1 MHFCIKCGN
10 MYYIKI
16 DEKSEELIYNC
27 RKCGH
32 TNSDLI
38 NQLDNL
44 CVSKTELTMNSTID
58 YSNIIN
64 EYTKLDPTLP
74 RIDNIDCPNKNCS
87 SNIQPSSNDGEQKDN
102 NKSPKEKPK
111 EKEII
116 YLRYDDKNMKYLYL
130 CAVCDHYW
138 NNNKICKLI

>member
-16 DEKSEELIYNC
+16 KDDTEELVYNC

-44 CVSKTELTMNSTID
+44 CVSKTELTTNSIVD

-64 EYTKLDPTLP
+64 KYTKLDPTLP
-74 RIDNIDCPNKNCS
+74 RINNINCPNKDCP
-87 SNIQPSSNDGEQKDN
+87 SNIEESIDDESKNNSSTKV
-102 NKSPKEKPK
+102 KM

-130 CAVCDHYW
+130 CGVCDHYW
-138 NNNKICKLI
+138 NNNK

>member
-16 DEKSEELIYNC
+16 KDDTEELVYNC

-32 TNSDLI
+32 TNSELI

-44 CVSKTELTMNSTID
+44 CVSKTELTTNSIVD

-64 EYTKLDPTLP
+64 KYTKLDPTLP
-74 RIDNIDCPNKNCS
+74 RINNINCPNKDCPSNTKESIDDESKNNS
-87 SNIQPSSNDGEQKDN
+87 STQVKM
-102 NKSPKEKPK
+102 

-130 CAVCDHYW
+130 CGVCDHYW
-138 NNNKICKLI
+138 NNNK

>member
-16 DEKSEELIYNC
+16 KDDTEELVYNC

-32 TNSDLI
+32 TNSELI

-44 CVSKTELTMNSTID
+44 CVSKTELTTNSIVD

-64 EYTKLDPTLP
+64 KYTKLDPTLP
-74 RIDNIDCPNKNCS
+74 RINNINCPNKDCP
-87 SNIQPSSNDGEQKDN
+87 SNTEEPIDGESKKN
-102 NKSPKEKPK
+102 SSTKVKM

-130 CAVCDHYW
+130 CGVCDHYW
-138 NNNKICKLI
+138 NNNK

>member
-16 DEKSEELIYNC
+16 KDDTEELVYNC

-32 TNSDLI
+32 TNSELI

-44 CVSKTELTMNSTID
+44 CVSKTELTTNSIVD

-64 EYTKLDPTLP
+64 KYTKLDPTLP
-74 RIDNIDCPNKNCS
+74 RINNINCPNKDCPSNTKESIDDESKNNS
-87 SNIQPSSNDGEQKDN
+87 STQVKM
-102 NKSPKEKPK
+102 

-116 YLRYDDKNMKYLYL
+116 YLRYDDK
-130 CAVCDHYW
+130 
-138 NNNKICKLI
+138 I

>member
-1 MHFCIKCGN
+1 

-16 DEKSEELIYNC
+16 KDDTEELVYNC

-32 TNSDLI
+32 TNSELI

-44 CVSKTELTMNSTID
+44 CVSKTELTTNSIVD

-64 EYTKLDPTLP
+64 KYTKLDPTLP
-74 RIDNIDCPNKNCS
+74 RINNINCPNKDCPSNTKESIDDESKNNS
-87 SNIQPSSNDGEQKDN
+87 STQVKM
-102 NKSPKEKPK
+102 

-130 CAVCDHYW
+130 CGVCDHYW
-138 NNNKICKLI
+138 NNNK

>member
-16 DEKSEELIYNC
+16 KDDTEELVYNC

-32 TNSDLI
+32 TNSELI

-44 CVSKTELTMNSTID
+44 CVSKTELTTNSIVD

-64 EYTKLDPTLP
+64 KYTKLDPTLP
-74 RIDNIDCPNKNCS
+74 RINNINCPNKDCPSNTKDSIDDESKNNS
-87 SNIQPSSNDGEQKDN
+87 STQVKT
-102 NKSPKEKPK
+102 

-130 CAVCDHYW
+130 CGVCDHYW
-138 NNNKICKLI
+138 NNNK

>member
-16 DEKSEELIYNC
+16 KDDTEELVYNC

-32 TNSDLI
+32 TNSELI

-44 CVSKTELTMNSTID
+44 CVSKTELTTNSIVD

-64 EYTKLDPTLP
+64 KYTKLDPTLP
-74 RIDNIDCPNKNCS
+74 RINNINCPNKDCPSNTKESIDDESKNNS
-87 SNIQPSSNDGEQKDN
+87 STQVKM
-102 NKSPKEKPK
+102 

-116 YLRYDDKNMKYLYL
+116 YLRYDDKNMKFVYL
-130 CAVCDHYW
+130 CGVCDHYW
-138 NNNKICKLI
+138 NNNK